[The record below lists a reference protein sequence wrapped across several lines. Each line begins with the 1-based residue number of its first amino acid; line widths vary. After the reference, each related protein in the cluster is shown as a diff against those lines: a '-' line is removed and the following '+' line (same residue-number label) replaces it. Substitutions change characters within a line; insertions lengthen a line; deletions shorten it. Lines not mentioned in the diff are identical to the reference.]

1 MVRYAF
7 DSRSSKILLTAA
19 GAAGGDVYIDINN
32 ILAMGEE
39 VDKEDANNKYTVVIL
54 ATGGDNTVV
63 AVKETVQEIVDFI
76 KQLADEQM
84 ARREAEAKAREE
96 EFKKAQAAQ
105 QAPQIEDK
113 KAE

>member
-7 DSRSSKILLTAA
+7 DSRSSKILLTAST
-19 GAAGGDVYIDINN
+19 GAGDVYVDINN

-39 VDKEDANNKYTVVIL
+39 EKDGKKYTVVIL

-76 KQLADEQM
+76 KKLADEQM
-84 ARREAEAKAREE
+84 ARREAEAKAREA
-96 EFKKAQAAQ
+96 EFKAVQAKAKCA
-105 QAPQIEDK
+105 EG

>member
-19 GAAGGDVYIDINN
+19 NAEGGDVFVDINN
-32 ILAMGEE
+32 ILTAGDE
-39 VDKEDANNKYTVVIL
+39 VDKEGNKYTIVVL

-63 AVKETVQEIVDFI
+63 AVKETVKEIVDFI
-76 KQLADEQM
+76 KKLADEQM

-96 EFKKAQAAQ
+96 EFKAAQAAQ
-105 QAPQIEDK
+105 QAPK

>member
-19 GAAGGDVYIDINN
+19 TGGGDVYVDINA

-39 VDKEDANNKYTVVIL
+39 EKDGNKYTVVIL
-54 ATGGDNTVV
+54 ATGGDNAIV

-76 KQLADEQM
+76 KKLADEQM

-105 QAPQIEDK
+105 IEAK
-113 KAE
+113 KTE